1 MTEFKKRYG
10 IFKYDKG
17 VLKGYVEHSFNMSWQ
32 PNLVRQ
38 WETLEDAQYNW
49 ERCRKRN
56 PQAFI
61 AKISGGTL
69 PSVLKRTGKH
79 YKINWKT
86 RQDIMMEDIKKFGFS
101 TKFNRRNVAFI
112 EVSDESI

>member
-1 MTEFKKRYG
+1 MTDFKKRYG

-17 VLKGYVEHSFNMSWQ
+17 VLKGYVEHSFKMSWQ

-49 ERCRKRN
+49 ESCRKIN

-86 RQDIMMEDIKKFGFS
+86 REDIMMEDIKKYGYPL
-101 TKFNRRNVAFI
+101 KFNRRNVAFI
-112 EVSDESI
+112 EVSNESI